1 MPALA
6 CVGYRRPAALSKL
19 AIANPKVD
27 SIHPLLFMFGS
38 QRPASKPFLTQRVRP
53 AAQTPTRGLRKDHP
67 CAGRG
72 SPSGGMEELPFWIWL
87 CSFPAA
93 ALRLPAGISSASAAR
108 APSDARRAARLRAAS
123 PRFLFAVRSG
133 RVPRGSRGL
142 GGARSRDAHGRRF
155 NASQTT
161 GDVGRPMS
169 QWPESAE
176 LQRRFFNRA
185 SDAYYVEVLKVSR
198 LQGPRF
204 FFTQHDFHQNR
215 IVNIQLRS
223 TSMLFLPC
231 GLDGRELLNVGGGAP
246 GCEAQRLAGWPLL
259 TGTTAALQAV
269 QPFATMVV
277 THAL

>member
-93 ALRLPAGISSASAAR
+93 ALRLPAGISSASAAG

-123 PRFLFAVRSG
+123 PRFLLQFAQAGCLGDREVWGAPAAETRTVVGLMRVRPG
-133 RVPRGSRGL
+133 E
-142 GGARSRDAHGRRF
+142 
-155 NASQTT
+155 
-161 GDVGRPMS
+161 M
-169 QWPESAE
+169 W
-176 LQRRFFNRA
+176 
-185 SDAYYVEVLKVSR
+185 
-198 LQGPRF
+198 
-204 FFTQHDFHQNR
+204 
-215 IVNIQLRS
+215 
-223 TSMLFLPC
+223 
-231 GLDGRELLNVGGGAP
+231 DGRCRNGQSPQSCSAAFSTGLAMHITLR
-246 GCEAQRLAGWPLL
+246 CSRLAGCKGPVFLYP
-259 TGTTAALQAV
+259 A
-269 QPFATMVV
+269 
-277 THAL
+277 